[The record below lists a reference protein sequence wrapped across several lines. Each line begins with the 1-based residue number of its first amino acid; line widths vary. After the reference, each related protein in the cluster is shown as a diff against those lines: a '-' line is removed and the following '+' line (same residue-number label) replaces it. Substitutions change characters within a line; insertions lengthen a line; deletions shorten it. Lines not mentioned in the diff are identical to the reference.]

1 MLPEK
6 EFAGFE
12 GPDPA
17 WPPSPGFH
25 REWLDAC
32 RGGPAASCHC
42 GYAGPLTESVPLA
55 NVAYRIQG
63 DFDRDATS
71 LTTGRADADTLLRRD
86 ERAGWRV

>member
-1 MLPEK
+1 LLPEK

-17 WPPSPGFH
+17 LPPSPGFH

-42 GYAGPLTESVPLA
+42 GYAGPLTESVLLA
-55 NVAYRIQG
+55 NVAYRIHG

-71 LTTGRADADTLLRRD
+71 LTTGRADALRGRD